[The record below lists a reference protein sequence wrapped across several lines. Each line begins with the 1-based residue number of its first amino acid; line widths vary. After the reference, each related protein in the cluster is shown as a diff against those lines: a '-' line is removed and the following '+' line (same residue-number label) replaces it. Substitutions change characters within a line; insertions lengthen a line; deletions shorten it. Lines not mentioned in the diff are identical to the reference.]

1 MKTSLFRAALF
12 ALTLLGAISACQA
25 GGRIEGVYLSS
36 LLFRSGLDHNFTV
49 LYSDGRALNVLPPGG
64 IDEPDFAALDAKN
77 PKEVGR
83 WRESGGQV
91 TVEWG
96 GGRERSTYPRRP
108 DGSLDLQRGISTRLT
123 AFPDGQRIQGV
134 YRRTSTAGGQ
144 GTFLASTQSLA
155 FAADG
160 SYGGKATA
168 SVAARG
174 VGKAASSADGGSYAI
189 KGYTLE
195 LRHGDGR
202 TSRHFLA
209 TSRKEPADKPKII
222 YLDGGHLLLEDD
234 K

>member
-1 MKTSLFRAALF
+1 MKTSLLRAAYVALLF
-12 ALTLLGAISACQA
+12 LGISACQA
-25 GGRIEGVYLSS
+25 GGKIEGVYLSS
-36 LLFRSGLDHNFTV
+36 LLFRSGLDHNFLV
-49 LYSDGRALNVLPPGG
+49 LYGDGRALNVLPPGG
-64 IDEPDFAALDAKN
+64 IDEPDFAALEARS

-96 GGRERSTYPRRP
+96 GGRERSAYPRRP
-108 DGSLDLQRGISTRLT
+108 DGSLDLQRGISTRLA
-123 AFPDGQRIQGV
+123 AFPDGQRVHGV

-160 SYGGKATA
+160 SYGGKAAA

-174 VGKAASSADGGSYAI
+174 VGKAASTADSGGYTI
-189 KGYTLE
+189 KGFTLE

-209 TSRKEPADKPKII
+209 TSRKEPADQPKII
-222 YLDGGHLLLEDD
+222 YVDGGHLLLEEG